1 MIRLTAQKTY
11 RILYFILSHRK
22 FTQTEIHKATGV
34 SIGRVNRVVSWL
46 LDRGYVEKT
55 RAKYKLTSAVSLI
68 SLLANFRAMK
78 KTITL
83 DIDAPREEAVKFLVE
98 KGAVFCLTSALQ
110 HYDTYFRDPS
120 ICVYSYDKKVIEEFK
135 KFRKGNLRI
144 NIYEPDLCL
153 EENIT
158 TRDSANLTS
167 EVRTIIDLFCDNK
180 SYAADRL
187 IKRVF
192 A

>member
-11 RILYFILSHRK
+11 KILYYILSHRK
-22 FTQTEIHKATGV
+22 FTQTEIHEATGV

-46 LDRGYVEKT
+46 LDRGYADKT
-55 RAKYKLTSAVSLI
+55 KAKYKLTSAVSLI

-83 DIDAPREEAVKFLVE
+83 DIDAPREEVMKFLIE

-110 HYDTYFRDPS
+110 YYDTYFRDPS
-120 ICVYSYDKKVIEEFK
+120 ICIYSYDKKVVEELE

-144 NIYEPDLCL
+144 NIYEPDLPL

-158 TRDSANLTS
+158 TIDSAKLTS

>member
-11 RILYFILSHRK
+11 RILYYVLSHK
-22 FTQTEIHKATGV
+22 EFTQTEIHEATGV
-34 SIGRVNRVVSWL
+34 SIGRVNKVVSWL
-46 LDRGYVEKT
+46 LDKGYVEKT
-55 RAKYKLTSAVSLI
+55 KGRYRLTSGVSLI

-83 DIDAPREEAVKFLVE
+83 DIDAPREETMRFLIE

-110 HYDTYFRDPS
+110 YYDMYFRDPS
-120 ICVYSYDKKVIEEFK
+120 IHVYSYDKKVVEELE

-158 TRDSANLTS
+158 TKDSVKLTS

>member
-11 RILYFILSHRK
+11 RILYYILSHRR
-22 FTQTEIHKATGV
+22 FTQTEIHEATGV
-34 SIGRVNRVVSWL
+34 SIGRVNKVVSWL
-46 LDRGYVEKT
+46 IDRGYADKT
-55 RAKYKLTSAVSLI
+55 KGGYRLTSAVSLI
-68 SLLANFRAMK
+68 SLLANFRVMK
-78 KTITL
+78 RTLTL
-83 DIDAPREEAVKFLVE
+83 DIDAPREEVMKFLLE
-98 KGAVFCLTSALQ
+98 KGSVFCLTSALQ
-110 HYDTYFRDPS
+110 YYDTYFRDPS
-120 ICVYSYDKKVIEEFK
+120 IHVYSYDKKVVEEFK

-158 TRDSANLTS
+158 TIDTAKLTS